1 LVYLSRT
8 AIKLLSI
15 LLIFFTMKIWIFA
28 EIYRHRLSQIA
39 LELISCGRGLTADAQ
54 VTAVLIGHGL
64 DDAVR
69 DAAAAGAAQI
79 IVADHPLL
87 ENYDDCRYETILTNL
102 IRQYNPDILLGGA
115 TAIGRALLPRCAVKL
130 HTGLTADC
138 TQLTIEPETGL
149 LLQTRPAFGGNL
161 FATIKTAEY
170 RPQMATVRPQVMK
183 ITPFTMVKEPKII
196 RVTPS
201 EDELRGSFDW
211 LDFIPKAEFDSDLR
225 NAKVI
230 VTAGYG
236 CGGPDGVKLVREFAA
251 AVSATLAAS
260 RPVVDAGWLP
270 YSCQVGQTGTTV
282 QPDIYVAVGVSG
294 AIQHWVGMG
303 NAKKIIAVNKD
314 PDCFMMQQADVAVQA
329 DLFSLL
335 PAAISKLQK

>member
-1 LVYLSRT
+1 
-8 AIKLLSI
+8 
-15 LLIFFTMKIWIFA
+15 MKIWIFA
-28 EIYRHRLSQIA
+28 EIYRRRLSQVA
-39 LELISCGRGLTADAQ
+39 LELISCGRGLAAYAQ

-87 ENYDDCRYETILTNL
+87 ENYDDCRFEAILTNL
-102 IRQYNPDILLGGA
+102 IRKYNPDILLGGA

-183 ITPFTMVKEPKII
+183 ITPFTMVKEPEII

-211 LDFIPKAEFDSDLR
+211 LDFIPKAESDSDLR

-251 AVSATLAAS
+251 AIGATLAAS

-282 QPDIYVAVGVSG
+282 QPDIYVAIGVSG
-294 AIQHWVGMG
+294 AIQHWVGMS

-314 PDCFMMQQADVAVQA
+314 PDCFMMQQADIAVQA

>member
-1 LVYLSRT
+1 
-8 AIKLLSI
+8 
-15 LLIFFTMKIWIFA
+15 MKIWIFA
-28 EIYRHRLSQIA
+28 ECNRRHLSQVA
-39 LELISCGRGLTADAQ
+39 LELISCARNLTANAQ
-54 VTAVLIGHGL
+54 VTAVLIGHQL
-64 DDAVR
+64 DAAVQ
-69 DAAAAGAAQI
+69 DAAAAGVGQI

-87 ENYDDCRYETILTNL
+87 ERFDDCRYESILTNL
-102 IRQYNPDILLGGA
+102 VRKNNPDILLGGA

-138 TQLTIEPETGL
+138 TQLSIEPETGL

-161 FATIKTAEY
+161 FATIKTAGH

-183 ITPFTMVKEPKII
+183 ITPFSGENNPEII

-201 EDELRGSFDW
+201 EDELKGSFDW
-211 LDFIPKAEFDSDLR
+211 LDFIPKAEADSDLR
-225 NAKVI
+225 NAKTI

-236 CGGPDGVKLVREFAA
+236 CGGPDGIKLVRDFATAIGA
-251 AVSATLAAS
+251 ALGAS

-282 QPDIYVAVGVSG
+282 QPDTYIAIGVSG

-303 NAKKIIAVNKD
+303 NAKKIIAINQD
-314 PDCFMMQQADVAVQA
+314 PNCFMMQQADVAIQA

-335 PAAISKLQK
+335 PAAISKLH

>member
-1 LVYLSRT
+1 
-8 AIKLLSI
+8 
-15 LLIFFTMKIWIFA
+15 MKIWIFA
-28 EIYRHRLSQIA
+28 EIYRRRLSQVA

-64 DDAVR
+64 DNAVH
-69 DAAAAGAAQI
+69 DAATAGAAQI

-87 ENYDDCRYETILTNL
+87 ENYDDCRYESILTNL

-183 ITPFTMVKEPKII
+183 ITPFTMVKEPEII
-196 RVTPS
+196 RMTPS

-211 LDFIPKAEFDSDLR
+211 LDFIPKAESDSDLR

-236 CGGPDGVKLVREFAA
+236 CGGPDGVKLVREFATA
-251 AVSATLAAS
+251 IGATLAAS

-282 QPDIYVAVGVSG
+282 QPDIYVAIGVSG

-303 NAKKIIAVNKD
+303 NAKKIIAINKD

>member
-1 LVYLSRT
+1 
-8 AIKLLSI
+8 
-15 LLIFFTMKIWIFA
+15 MKIWIFA
-28 EIYRHRLSQIA
+28 ELSRRHLSQVA
-39 LELISCGRGLTADAQ
+39 LELISCARGLAADAK
-54 VTAVLIGHGL
+54 VTAVLIGHDL
-64 DDAVR
+64 
-69 DAAAAGAAQI
+69 DAAIREAAAVGAAQI
-79 IVADHPLL
+79 IAADHPLL
-87 ENYDDCRYETILTNL
+87 ENYDDCRYEAILTNL
-102 IRQYNPDILLGGA
+102 VRNYNPDILLGGA
-115 TAIGRALLPRCAVKL
+115 TAVGRALLPRCAVKL

-161 FATIKTAEY
+161 FATIKTAEH

-183 ITPFTMVKEPKII
+183 ITPFTMVEEPEII
-196 RVTPS
+196 HVAPS
-201 EDELRGSFDW
+201 EDELNGSFDW
-211 LDFIPKAEFDSDLR
+211 LDFIPKPESDNDLR

-230 VTAGYG
+230 VTGGYG
-236 CGGPDGVKLVREFAA
+236 CGPDGVKLVRDFAA
-251 AVSATLAAS
+251 AAGATLAAS

-294 AIQHWVGMG
+294 AIQHWVGMS
-303 NAKKIIAVNKD
+303 NAKKIIAINKD

>member
-1 LVYLSRT
+1 
-8 AIKLLSI
+8 
-15 LLIFFTMKIWIFA
+15 MKIWIFA
-28 EIYRHRLSQIA
+28 EIYRRRLSQVA

-87 ENYDDCRYETILTNL
+87 ENYDDCRYEAILTNL
-102 IRQYNPDILLGGA
+102 IRKYNPDILLGGA

-138 TQLTIEPETGL
+138 TQLAIEPETGL

-161 FATIKTAEY
+161 FATIKTAEH
-170 RPQMATVRPQVMK
+170 RPQMATVRPQVIK
-183 ITPFTMVKEPKII
+183 ITPFTMVKEPEII

-211 LDFIPKAEFDSDLR
+211 LDFIPKAESDSDLR

-236 CGGPDGVKLVREFAA
+236 CGPDGVKLVRDFAA
-251 AVSATLAAS
+251 AAGATLAAS

-294 AIQHWVGMG
+294 AIQHWVGMS
-303 NAKKIIAVNKD
+303 NAKKIIAINKD

>member
-1 LVYLSRT
+1 VVNLF
-8 AIKLLSI
+8 K
-15 LLIFFTMKIWIFA
+15 
-28 EIYRHRLSQIA
+28 EEQPQIC
-39 LELISCGRGLTADAQ
+39 LME
-54 VTAVLIGHGL
+54 
-64 DDAVR
+64 
-69 DAAAAGAAQI
+69 
-79 IVADHPLL
+79 
-87 ENYDDCRYETILTNL
+87 
-102 IRQYNPDILLGGA
+102 A
-115 TAIGRALLPRCAVKL
+115 TVIGRDLGPRVSSSL
-130 HTGLTADC
+130 TSGLTADC

-161 FATIKTAEY
+161 FATIKTAEH

-183 ITPFTMVKEPKII
+183 VTPFTMVEEPEII
-196 RVTPS
+196 HVAPS
-201 EDELRGSFDW
+201 EDELKGSFDW
-211 LDFIPKAEFDSDLR
+211 LDFIPKPESDNDLR

-236 CGGPDGVKLVREFAA
+236 CGPDGVKLVRDFAA
-251 AVSATLAAS
+251 AAGATLAAS

-294 AIQHWVGMG
+294 AIQHWVGMS
-303 NAKKIIAVNKD
+303 NAKKIIAINKD

>member
-1 LVYLSRT
+1 
-8 AIKLLSI
+8 
-15 LLIFFTMKIWIFA
+15 MKIWIFA
-28 EIYRHRLSQIA
+28 ELSRRRLSQVA
-39 LELISCGRGLTADAQ
+39 LELISCARGLAADAK
-54 VTAVLIGHGL
+54 VTAVLIGHDL
-64 DDAVR
+64 DAAVR
-69 DAAAAGAAQI
+69 EAAAVGAAQI
-79 IVADHPLL
+79 IATDHPLL
-87 ENYDDCRYETILTNL
+87 ENYDDCRFEAILTNL
-102 IRQYNPDILLGGA
+102 VRKYNPDILLGGA

-161 FATIKTAEY
+161 FATIKTAEH

-183 ITPFTMVKEPKII
+183 VTPFTMVEEPEII
-196 RVTPS
+196 HVAPS
-201 EDELRGSFDW
+201 EDELKGSFDW
-211 LDFIPKAEFDSDLR
+211 LDFIPKPESDNDLR

-236 CGGPDGVKLVREFAA
+236 CGQDGVKLVRDFAA
-251 AVSATLAAS
+251 AAGATLAAS

-294 AIQHWVGMG
+294 AIQHWVGMS
-303 NAKKIIAVNKD
+303 NAKKIIAINKD
-314 PDCFMMQQADVAVQA
+314 PDCFMMQQADIAVQT

>member
-1 LVYLSRT
+1 
-8 AIKLLSI
+8 
-15 LLIFFTMKIWIFA
+15 MKIWIFA
-28 EIYRHRLSQIA
+28 EIYRRRLSQVA

-64 DDAVR
+64 NDAIR

-87 ENYDDCRYETILTNL
+87 ENYDDCRYESILTNL

-183 ITPFTMVKEPKII
+183 ITPFTMVKEPEIV

-211 LDFIPKAEFDSDLR
+211 LDFIPKAESDSDLR

-236 CGGPDGVKLVREFAA
+236 CGGPDGVKLVREFATA
-251 AVSATLAAS
+251 IGATLAAS

-303 NAKKIIAVNKD
+303 NAKKIIAINKD
-314 PDCFMMQQADVAVQA
+314 PDCFMMQQADVAVQT

>member
-1 LVYLSRT
+1 
-8 AIKLLSI
+8 
-15 LLIFFTMKIWIFA
+15 MKIWIFA
-28 EIYRHRLSQIA
+28 ECNRRHLSQVA
-39 LELISCGRGLTADAQ
+39 LELISCARNLTADAQ
-54 VTAVLIGHGL
+54 VTAVLIGHQL
-64 DDAVR
+64 DAAVQ
-69 DAAAAGAAQI
+69 DAAAAGVGQI

-87 ENYDDCRYETILTNL
+87 ERFDDCRYESILTNL
-102 IRQYNPDILLGGA
+102 VKKNNPDILLGGA

-138 TQLTIEPETGL
+138 TQLSIEPETGL

-161 FATIKTAEY
+161 FATIKTAGHC
-170 RPQMATVRPQVMK
+170 PQMATVRPQVMN
-183 ITPFTMVKEPKII
+183 ITPFSGENNPEII

-201 EDELRGSFDW
+201 EDELKDSFDW
-211 LDFIPKAEFDSDLR
+211 LDFIPKAEADSDLR
-225 NAKVI
+225 NAKTI

-236 CGGPDGVKLVREFAA
+236 CGGPDGIKLVRDFATAIGA
-251 AVSATLAAS
+251 ALGAS

-282 QPDIYVAVGVSG
+282 QPDTYIAIGVSG

-303 NAKKIIAVNKD
+303 NAKKIIAINKD
-314 PDCFMMQQADVAVQA
+314 PNCFMMQQADVAIQA

-335 PAAISKLQK
+335 PAAISKLH

>member
-1 LVYLSRT
+1 
-8 AIKLLSI
+8 
-15 LLIFFTMKIWIFA
+15 MKIWIFA
-28 EIYRHRLSQIA
+28 ECNRRHLSQVA
-39 LELISCGRGLTADAQ
+39 LELISCARNLTADAQ
-54 VTAVLIGHGL
+54 VTAVLIGHQL
-64 DDAVR
+64 DAAVQA
-69 DAAAAGAAQI
+69 AAAAGVGQI

-87 ENYDDCRYETILTNL
+87 ERFDDCRYESILTNL
-102 IRQYNPDILLGGA
+102 VRKNNPDILLGGA

-138 TQLTIEPETGL
+138 TQLSIEPETGL

-161 FATIKTAEY
+161 FATIKTAGH

-183 ITPFTMVKEPKII
+183 ITPFSGENNPEII

-201 EDELRGSFDW
+201 EDELKGSFDW
-211 LDFIPKAEFDSDLR
+211 LDFIPKAEADSDLR
-225 NAKVI
+225 NAKTI

-236 CGGPDGVKLVREFAA
+236 CGGPDGIKLVRDFATAIGA
-251 AVSATLAAS
+251 ALGAS

-282 QPDIYVAVGVSG
+282 QPDTYIAIGVSG

-303 NAKKIIAVNKD
+303 NAKKIIAINKD
-314 PDCFMMQQADVAVQA
+314 PNCFMMQQADVAIQA

-335 PAAISKLQK
+335 PAAISKLH

>member
-1 LVYLSRT
+1 
-8 AIKLLSI
+8 
-15 LLIFFTMKIWIFA
+15 MKIWIFA
-28 EIYRHRLSQIA
+28 ELSRRRLSQVA
-39 LELISCGRGLTADAQ
+39 LELISCARGLAADAK
-54 VTAVLIGHGL
+54 VTAVLIGHDL
-64 DDAVR
+64 
-69 DAAAAGAAQI
+69 DAAIREAAAVGAAQI
-79 IVADHPLL
+79 IAADHPLL
-87 ENYDDCRYETILTNL
+87 ENYDDCRFEAILTNL
-102 IRQYNPDILLGGA
+102 VRKYNPDILLGGA

-161 FATIKTAEY
+161 FATIKTAEH
-170 RPQMATVRPQVMK
+170 RPQMATVRPQVME
-183 ITPFTMVKEPKII
+183 ITPFTMVKEPEII
-196 RVTPS
+196 HVAPS
-201 EDELRGSFDW
+201 EDELKGSFDW
-211 LDFIPKAEFDSDLR
+211 LDFIPKAEADSDLR

-236 CGGPDGVKLVREFAA
+236 CGPDGVKLVRDFAA
-251 AVSATLAAS
+251 AAGATLAAS

-282 QPDIYVAVGVSG
+282 QPDIYVAIGVSG

-314 PDCFMMQQADVAVQA
+314 PDCFMMRQADVAVQA
-329 DLFSLL
+329 DLFALL
-335 PAAISKLQK
+335 PAVISKIKKN